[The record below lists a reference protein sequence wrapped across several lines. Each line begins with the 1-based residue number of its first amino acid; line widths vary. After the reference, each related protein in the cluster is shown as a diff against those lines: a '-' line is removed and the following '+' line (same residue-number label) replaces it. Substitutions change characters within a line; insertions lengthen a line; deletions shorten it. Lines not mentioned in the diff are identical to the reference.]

1 MVSEREMMEVMGFP
15 FIPGTFP
22 TVGVTNFMQRA
33 GVKTSWAEVGRLWD
47 AYYIATVKEGLQA
60 FNSAAGGKNAAPLLN
75 SMNKQT
81 GIPKNTIAAW
91 LNALEDEVAANG
103 RAYFLDPV
111 TASKAAEGQVDPINH
126 PLESIKTVA
135 KSVGQSAKELITPV
149 ADPITN
155 IIKYSALLVVGGAVI
170 YGIYHGTKIYKA
182 TRRRGKK
189 G

>member
-103 RAYFLDPV
+103 
-111 TASKAAEGQVDPINH
+111 PINH

>member
-1 MVSEREMMEVMGFP
+1 MMGLPYV
-15 FIPGTFP
+15 PGTFP
-22 TVGVTNFMQRA
+22 TVGVTNFMKRA
-33 GVKTSWAEVGRLWD
+33 GVNTTWSEVGRLWD

-60 FNSAAGGKNAAPLLN
+60 FNSAAGGKNAGPLLN

-111 TASKAAEGQVDPINH
+111 TAKAAAEGQVDPINH
-126 PLESIKTVA
+126 PLESLKTIA
-135 KSVGQSAKELITPV
+135 KNVGQSAGELIKPV

-170 YGIYHGTKIYKA
+170 YGLYHGTKIYKA